1 MTDGYKYIDVFYHL
15 QTLNQLKVELNVSGI
30 TGKAGFSILF
40 YSDQSYSSYLGEIQ
54 KPDLVLG
61 SNVYESGLLQLGN
74 MTLYAIGRLKLL
86 QGSTVSLSSMA
97 LNDAQH
103 IESGTFSME
112 ASPLSFVESMN
123 QGYVY
128 HSSKLGKIVDPSFY
142 LELQI
147 DTMVGV
153 VSLEYLYYQDEAC
166 TMLESTQTMTP
177 TESNNLFQV
186 DTVNKYV
193 VFRVKMLNGSRI
205 NLTSFKLQN
214 VEQGILF
221 FTTPAFTDEFAVVSE
236 TCFPAN
242 TLVKTDQGM
251 LPIQRIVPHQHT
263 IQGKSVVALT
273 STYCSDKELVLV
285 RKDAIRK
292 HYPMTDTLISKK
304 HKIYMKGKLKAAYR
318 LVETHKGVSLVPYEG
333 QMLFNV
339 LLEEYGLMNVQGLM
353 CETLHPLNPMATLFR
368 EVYREPTTCLQ

>member
-15 QTLNQLKVELNVSGI
+15 QTLNQLKVELNVTEI

-86 QGSTVSLSSMA
+86 QGSTVSLSSMS
-97 LNDAQH
+97 LNDEQH

-147 DTMVGV
+147 QTIVGV

-166 TMLESTQTMTP
+166 TMLDSTQTMTP

-292 HYPMTDTLISKK
+292 HYPLTDTLISKK

-318 LVETHKGVSLVPYEG
+318 LVESHKGVSLVPYEG

-353 CETLHPLNPMATLFR
+353 CETLHPMNPMATLFR

>member
-147 DTMVGV
+147 ETIVGV
-153 VSLEYLYYQDEAC
+153 VSLEYLYYHDEAC

-285 RKDAIRK
+285 RKDAFRK
-292 HYPMTDTLISKK
+292 HYPLADTLISKK

-333 QMLFNV
+333 QLLFNV

-368 EVYREPTTCLQ
+368 EVYREPTTCFQ